1 MVATGFYVLR
11 NSKGTSM
18 YLYIDIS
25 KSALEDLQDVVQPG
39 FYNSKH
45 VFAGLIQLDDFY
57 YV

>member
-11 NSKGTSM
+11 NSKGTSV
-18 YLYIDIS
+18 YIS
-25 KSALEDLQDVVQPG
+25 KSAFGDLQDVVQPG

-45 VFAGLIQLDDFY
+45 VFAGLIQLEDFY